1 MDNYINEIASSFK
14 NVGLR
19 CKVDN
24 RNEKIN
30 YKIREHSL
38 SKVPIIAVVGEK
50 EVKTRSVNVRRLGQ
64 KVSKTISL
72 NDAIKE
78 FSMES
83 TPPDLRQNRNKIV
96 VNK

>member
-1 MDNYINEIASSFK
+1 
-14 NVGLR
+14 VGLR

-78 FSMES
+78 FCIEA
-83 TPPDLRQNRNKIV
+83 TPPDLRENRNKIV